1 MNVHIHAEDLASTL
15 IEVDAQP
22 LTLRLPAGAA
32 LFALRGEVWLT
43 QEGRRDDVILAAG
56 TRFDVASRAPI
67 VVSAT
72 RGDAQVYVAH
82 PADARAGGDDV
93 RAVLRASAARL
104 RKDEIG
110 GLAAAVAARIGA
122 LGARWLARL
131 HAADAGRP
139 APRATS

>member
-1 MNVHIHAEDLASTL
+1 MNIHIHAEDLASTL
-15 IEVDAQP
+15 FEVDAQP

-72 RGDAQVYVAH
+72 HGDAQVYVAH
-82 PADARAGGDDV
+82 PADARAGDDV
-93 RAVLRASAARL
+93 RAVLRASARRL
-104 RKDEIG
+104 RDEEIG
-110 GLAAAVAARIGA
+110 GLAAAAAARISA
-122 LGARWLARL
+122 LGARVLARL
-131 HAADAGRP
+131 HAVAADRP
-139 APRATS
+139 APRATG